1 MPQPRQS
8 KTRGSF
14 EGKKDSGVD
23 MAFDALMNLEENGD
37 LAAFM
42 KNYIKRDLDCELF
55 GPGQDGMEDL
65 SM

>member
-1 MPQPRQS
+1 MPQPRKR
-8 KTRGSF
+8 KTRGDDL
-14 EGKKDSGVD
+14 EANNSGVD

-55 GPGQDGMEDL
+55 GPGQDGMDDL

>member
-1 MPQPRQS
+1 MPQPRKR
-8 KTRGSF
+8 KTRGDDL
-14 EGKKDSGVD
+14 EANNSGVD

-42 KNYIKRDLDCELF
+42 KSYMKRDIDCGLF

-65 SM
+65 

>member
-1 MPQPRQS
+1 MPQPRKR
-8 KTRGSF
+8 KTRGDDL
-14 EGKKDSGVD
+14 EANKSGVD

-42 KNYIKRDLDCELF
+42 KSYMKRDLDYELF
-55 GPGQDGMEDL
+55 GPGQDGLEDL

>member
-1 MPQPRQS
+1 MPQPRKR
-8 KTRGSF
+8 KTRGDDL
-14 EGKKDSGVD
+14 EANKSGVD

-55 GPGQDGMEDL
+55 GPGQDGMDDL

>member
-1 MPQPRQS
+1 MPQPRKR
-8 KTRGSF
+8 KTRGDDL
-14 EGKKDSGVD
+14 EANKSGVD

-55 GPGQDGMEDL
+55 GPGQDGREDF

>member
-1 MPQPRQS
+1 MPQPRRR
-8 KTRGSF
+8 KTRGDDP
-14 EGKKDSGVD
+14 KANNSGVD

-42 KNYIKRDLDCELF
+42 KSYMMRDLDCELF

>member
-1 MPQPRQS
+1 MPQPRKR
-8 KTRGSF
+8 KTRRDDL
-14 EGKKDSGVD
+14 EANNSGVD

-42 KNYIKRDLDCELF
+42 RSYMKRDINCELF
-55 GPGQDGMEDL
+55 GPGQDGREDL

>member
-1 MPQPRQS
+1 MPQPRKR
-8 KTRGSF
+8 KTRGDDL
-14 EGKKDSGVD
+14 EANNSGVD

-55 GPGQDGMEDL
+55 GPGQDGREDF

>member
-1 MPQPRQS
+1 MPQPRKR
-8 KTRGSF
+8 KTRGDDL
-14 EGKKDSGVD
+14 EANKSGVD

-55 GPGQDGMEDL
+55 GPGQDGVEDL